1 MNRAMSFIMA
11 LFSSTMIMSGCDY
24 ANVETEAMNVKRLES
39 TINEKLD
46 GDIDPKNDIK
56 IIDLNG
62 DGNVEYV
69 VRYKV
74 KDKENPLR
82 IMILTEEN
90 GKPVMKAEIE
100 NVGEE
105 FDEVEYIDI
114 NDNGSIEIVA
124 GYKVGKSSSKGLS
137 IYEYNDGN
145 TEEIFQEYYSRY
157 KLKKSKHD
165 SKADIL
171 IIKEKEKGEKSFA
184 YLYKWEEN
192 QFENIKKV
200 EIDPTLNTED
210 EIFDTLLE
218 KDSYSVSSIHS
229 R

>member
-1 MNRAMSFIMA
+1 MNRVISFIMA
-11 LFSSTMIMSGCDY
+11 LFSSTVIMSGCDY
-24 ANVETEAMNVKRLES
+24 ANVETEAMNVKKLES
-39 TINEKLD
+39 TIHEKLD
-46 GDIDPKNDIK
+46 GDIDPERDIK
-56 IIDLNG
+56 QVDLDG
-62 DGNVEYV
+62 DGKDEYV

-82 IMILTEEN
+82 IMILTEKN
-90 GKPVMKAEIE
+90 GKPVMHVEIE

-105 FDEVEYIDI
+105 FDEIEYIDI
-114 NDNGSIEIVA
+114 NNNGSVEIVA
-124 GYKVGKSSSKGLS
+124 GYKVGNSLSKGLS
-137 IYEYNDGN
+137 IYEYKDGKA
-145 TEEIFQEYYSRY
+145 TEIFQEYYSRY
-157 KLKKSKHD
+157 KLRKSKHD

-184 YLYKWEEN
+184 YLYKWQED

-218 KDSYSVSSIHS
+218 KDDYSVSSIHS